1 MCTVTILPKGKNDFI
16 LTSNRDEAPGRIPLE
31 PDFYSINDI
40 KMLFPKDREGGGT
53 WIGASEKNRLICLLN
68 GGFICHVKTPPYRIS
83 RGVVVKDLLSTDDIV
98 TEIEIYNLDNVE
110 PFTLVIA
117 DWNLDLRFFELVW
130 DGNQKHFTE
139 LPLEPKIWSSSTLYS
154 ESMNNERKVWFQEFL
169 DDSDEF
175 SANSILD
182 FHKTAGSEY
191 KDYGVIMDRG
201 EVKTTS
207 VTQVEKKDDAIEMKY
222 HNLQN
227 DTTAFQ
233 VLKNAITI
241 DE

>member
-1 MCTVTILPKGKNDFI
+1 MCTVTILPKGENDFI

-31 PDFYSINDI
+31 PDFYSINNT
-40 KMLFPKDREGGGT
+40 KMLFPKDKEGGGT
-53 WIGASEKNRLICLLN
+53 WIGISEKDRLICLLN
-68 GGFICHVKTPPYRIS
+68 GGFVCHVKTPPYRIS
-83 RGVVVKDLLSTDDIV
+83 RGVVVKDLLSADDIV
-98 TEIEIYNLDNVE
+98 TAIEAYYLDNVE
-110 PFTLVIA
+110 PFTLVIS
-117 DWNLDLRFFELVW
+117 DWNSSLRFFELVW

-154 ESMNNERKVWFQEFL
+154 ESMKSERKSWFRDFI
-169 DDSDEF
+169 DASDELDL
-175 SANSILD
+175 NSILN

-207 VTQVEKKDDAIEMKY
+207 ITQVNKNNATIEMKY

-227 DTTAFQ
+227 NTTANQ
-233 VLKNAITI
+233 VFKNVVTVN
-241 DE
+241 E